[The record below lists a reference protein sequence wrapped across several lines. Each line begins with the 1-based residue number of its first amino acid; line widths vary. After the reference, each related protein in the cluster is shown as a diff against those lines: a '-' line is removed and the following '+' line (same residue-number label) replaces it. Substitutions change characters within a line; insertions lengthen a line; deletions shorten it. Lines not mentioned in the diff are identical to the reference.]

1 MKREIDI
8 ILDNLEELQAL
19 VQAMSQ
25 EKEIPSILFRF
36 SYDKTTKIVSLLKE
50 LEQAQ
55 LQREEQEEQV
65 KDFSD
70 KVISQPVIT
79 PVKEEAKT
87 EEVVVK
93 EPVVE
98 PVPEITPLAEE
109 VTEPAVEAVVEEKG
123 FEGSAASKIS
133 ADQSKAEAEAPVDFG
148 RMDELVVAEE
158 AIESPVQ
165 HMDIEVAAESGIL
178 SDTFAANK
186 DPYLAFEA
194 KTTLNERIQK
204 QLSTDFRKALSLND
218 RFRFTRELFN
228 NDSVRM
234 NECIDLINQATDFA
248 ETEQELLATYKW
260 NKEQEE
266 VVEFFSLIRQR
277 FM

>member
-79 PVKEEAKT
+79 PVKEEVKT

-98 PVPEITPLAEE
+98 PV
-109 VTEPAVEAVVEEKG
+109 
-123 FEGSAASKIS
+123 
-133 ADQSKAEAEAPVDFG
+133 
-148 RMDELVVAEE
+148 
-158 AIESPVQ
+158 
-165 HMDIEVAAESGIL
+165 
-178 SDTFAANK
+178 
-186 DPYLAFEA
+186 
-194 KTTLNERIQK
+194 
-204 QLSTDFRKALSLND
+204 
-218 RFRFTRELFN
+218 
-228 NDSVRM
+228 
-234 NECIDLINQATDFA
+234 
-248 ETEQELLATYKW
+248 
-260 NKEQEE
+260 
-266 VVEFFSLIRQR
+266 
-277 FM
+277 

>member
-79 PVKEEAKT
+79 PVKEEVKT

-109 VTEPAVEAVVEEKG
+109 VTVPAVEVVVEEKG
-123 FEGSAASKIS
+123 FEGSAGSKIS

-148 RMDELVVAEE
+148 RVDELVVAEE

-165 HMDIEVAAESGIL
+165 HIEVAAESGIL